1 MAEVAARLRLRAR
14 ACYGDVTE
22 SEEPVPIATPA
33 GRVAFMQAQS
43 TPEQQVDPSHDTAHF
58 VKVLPIDN
66 GWCVAVGRG
75 HYACPLSKAHA
86 VFRASA
92 IARSMQMH
100 EIGVYD
106 DERLIET
113 IAC

>member
-1 MAEVAARLRLRAR
+1 M
-14 ACYGDVTE
+14 T
-22 SEEPVPIATPA
+22 
-33 GRVAFMQAQS
+33 AQT
-43 TPEQQVDPSHDTAHF
+43 TPEQQVDPSRDPAHF
-58 VKVLPIDN
+58 VKVLPIND

-75 HYACPLSKAHA
+75 HYARPLSKAHA
-86 VFRASA
+86 VLRASA
-92 IARSMQMH
+92 IARSMQVH